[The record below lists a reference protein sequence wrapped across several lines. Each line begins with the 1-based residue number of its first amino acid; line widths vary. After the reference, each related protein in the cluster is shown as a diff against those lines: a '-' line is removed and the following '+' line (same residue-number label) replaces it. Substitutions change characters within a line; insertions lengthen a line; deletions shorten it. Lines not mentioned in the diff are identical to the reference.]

1 MSDTNSYVHNIA
13 DWTTRGSKWDKP
25 YGAPKYKSPE
35 FMTFE
40 QKQAAAAAAKKP
52 ASKKY
57 GGKSRRLK
65 RKTRKTK
72 RRSYR

>member
-40 QKQAAAAAAKKP
+40 QKQAAAAAKKP